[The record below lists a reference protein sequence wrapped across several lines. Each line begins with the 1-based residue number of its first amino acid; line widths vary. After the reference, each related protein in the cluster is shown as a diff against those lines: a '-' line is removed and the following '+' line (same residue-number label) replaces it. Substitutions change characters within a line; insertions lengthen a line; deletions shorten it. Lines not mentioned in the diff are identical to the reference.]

1 MVAINLEKL
10 NAITT
15 NQKITAKLDHIRKRS
30 FSNGYAADIQKEISA
45 TNDFEPQR
53 TRVSEE
59 TST

>member
-10 NAITT
+10 DVITT
-15 NQKITAKLDHIRKRS
+15 NQKATAKLDHIRHR
-30 FSNGYAADIQKEISA
+30 YAADIQKEICA

>member
-1 MVAINLEKL
+1 M
-10 NAITT
+10 T
-15 NQKITAKLDHIRKRS
+15 NQKATAQLDFVRKRS
-30 FSNGYAADIQKEISA
+30 FSNRYAADIQKEICV